1 MTITYQLEPDLS
13 AADFRQVLI
22 ASTLGQRR
30 PIDEPIRLEAMLRN
44 ADVIVTAR
52 DTSAADSGKLIGV
65 SRAISDR
72 AFATYLSD
80 LAVAETH
87 QGRGIGKRLIAETHQ
102 AAGLL
107 TTLYLVAAP
116 AAVDYYP
123 KIGMTHNPACWKIP
137 SARWP

>member
-1 MTITYQLEPDLS
+1 MSIAYQLEPDLS
-13 AADFRQVLI
+13 VADFQQVLI

-30 PIDEPIRLEAMLRN
+30 PIDDPVRMEAMLRN

-52 DTSAADSGKLIGV
+52 DMAAGGAGRLVGV

-80 LAVAETH
+80 LAVDEAY
-87 QGRGIGKRLIAETHQ
+87 QGQGIGKQLIEHTHR
-102 AAGLL
+102 AAGLM

-116 AAVDYYP
+116 AAETYYP

-137 SARWP
+137 SERWP